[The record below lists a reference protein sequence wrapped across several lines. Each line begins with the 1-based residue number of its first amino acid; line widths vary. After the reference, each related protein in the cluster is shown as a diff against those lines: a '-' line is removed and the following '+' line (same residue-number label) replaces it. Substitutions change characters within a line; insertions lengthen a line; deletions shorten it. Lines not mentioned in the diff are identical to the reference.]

1 MESVQPVQMNT
12 YQSNNYKKDLSWLHF
27 DNEPMVQ
34 ERKRERERESE
45 SERQRERERERE
57 RGGEGQGAS
66 EGPTDQHFL
75 AYPTIPSSN

>member
-34 ERKRERERESE
+34 ERKRERGRG
-45 SERQRERERERE
+45 RGRERE
-57 RGGEGQGAS
+57 GEGAS

>member
-34 ERKRERERESE
+34 ERKRKRERERERERQRQRQRE
-45 SERQRERERERE
+45 SERQRERERERG
-57 RGGEGQGAS
+57 RGS
-66 EGPTDQHFL
+66 K
-75 AYPTIPSSN
+75 

>member
-34 ERKRERERESE
+34 ERKRERERERERERQRQRQRE
-45 SERQRERERERE
+45 SERQRERERERG
-57 RGGEGQGAS
+57 RGS
-66 EGPTDQHFL
+66 K
-75 AYPTIPSSN
+75 

>member
-34 ERKRERERESE
+34 ERKREREGEGE
-45 SERQRERERERE
+45 GEAEAEGERE
-57 RGGEGQGAS
+57 GEGEGAS

>member
-34 ERKRERERESE
+34 ERKRERE
-45 SERQRERERERE
+45 
-57 RGGEGQGAS
+57 GEG
-66 EGPTDQHFL
+66 E
-75 AYPTIPSSN
+75 

>member
-34 ERKRERERESE
+34 ERKREREGEGE
-45 SERQRERERERE
+45 AEAEGEWEAEAEGERE
-57 RGGEGQGAS
+57 GEGAS

>member
-34 ERKRERERESE
+34 ERKREREGEGE
-45 SERQRERERERE
+45 GEAEGERE
-57 RGGEGQGAS
+57 GEGEGAS

>member
-34 ERKRERERESE
+34 ERKREREGEAE
-45 SERQRERERERE
+45 AEGERE
-57 RGGEGQGAS
+57 GEGEGAS

>member
-34 ERKRERERESE
+34 ERKRERERERE
-45 SERQRERERERE
+45 RQRQRERERERE
-57 RGGEGQGAS
+57 REQVK
-66 EGPTDQHFL
+66 DQQTNIF
-75 AYPTIPSSN
+75 

>member
-34 ERKRERERESE
+34 ERKREREGEGE
-45 SERQRERERERE
+45 GEAEGERE
-57 RGGEGQGAS
+57 GEGEGAS

-75 AYPTIPSSN
+75 AYPTIPSST

>member
-12 YQSNNYKKDLSWLHF
+12 YQSNNYKKDLSWLHS

-34 ERKRERERESE
+34 ERKREREGEGE
-45 SERQRERERERE
+45 GEAEGERE
-57 RGGEGQGAS
+57 GEGEGAS

>member
-57 RGGEGQGAS
+57 RGGEGEGAS

>member
-34 ERKRERERESE
+34 ERKRERGRG
-45 SERQRERERERE
+45 RGRAGVRGRGRGRE
-57 RGGEGQGAS
+57 RGGEREREQVK
-66 EGPTDQHFL
+66 DQQTNIF
-75 AYPTIPSSN
+75 

>member
-34 ERKRERERESE
+34 ERKRERE
-45 SERQRERERERE
+45 
-57 RGGEGQGAS
+57 GEGEGAS

>member
-34 ERKRERERESE
+34 ERKREREGEGE
-45 SERQRERERERE
+45 GEAEAEGERE
-57 RGGEGQGAS
+57 GEGAS